1 MSKITAGELSKILK
15 EHKRWL
21 DTDEKEGK
29 RAFLYRADLSGA
41 DLWKANLSRA
51 DLSGANLSGA
61 RLYDADLSN
70 ANLYR
75 ANLSGAWLHE
85 ANLSGAGLTL
95 ADLSDAKLGGI
106 LVREKY
112 RAKLGGARYK
122 TGADLSDAKLSG
134 ADLSGAVLSG
144 ANLSG
149 ADLSGANLSGA
160 WLHEADL
167 SGANPSG
174 ANWNDAKIEG
184 AKGLP
189 SYLQVIELPGW
200 LDEFLFDTLD
210 ASYQPDYERASKSL
224 EFSADKLK
232 EYLGT
237 YFPRSYAESFVI
249 FSDIFSK
256 QSIKDHFIE
265 KGKISIMDFGSG
277 TGGNLIGLLEA
288 IEENINEQIDIKI
301 VSIDGNKNAL
311 DYQESILNTFKKR
324 TDKKIIFKKK
334 QRVIKER
341 SDIDNINIASKLDE
355 ERFDIIMTFKCLS
368 ELVKM
373 DKGII
378 VQEGTPKDY
387 LANEF
392 YLKFAEMS
400 SGIMSEF
407 SFLIILDVT
416 DKFPD
421 RLGGKFIPVILNTY
435 LNFFESRYNSL
446 RTIIPVPC
454 FTYAAK
460 CDQECFTQQLFFI
473 NHSKLRNYYNKSKV
487 AYRVL
492 ATEKVYKSLN
502 LKIDD
507 NVTYVTNIT
516 KWADGGRPNAFSCF
530 HSNYNI
536 YCSQVDSFKL
546 L

>member
-122 TGADLSDAKLSG
+122 TGADLSGAVLSG
-134 ADLSGAVLSG
+134 ANLSGAVLSG

-189 SYLQVIELPGW
+189 SYLQVIELPEW
-200 LDEFLFDTLD
+200 LDDFLFDTLD
-210 ASYQPDYERASKSL
+210 ASYRPDYERASKSL
-224 EFSADKLK
+224 EFTADKLK

-256 QSIKDHFIE
+256 QSIKDQFIK

-288 IEENINEQIDIKI
+288 IEENIKEQIDIKI

-311 DYQESILNTFKKR
+311 DYQESILNTFEEITNKR
-324 TDKKIIFKKK
+324 IKF
-334 QRVIKER
+334 IKEEQR
-341 SDIDNINIASKLDE
+341 IIKTSDIYNIPNKLDE
-355 ERFDIIMTFKCLS
+355 EGFDVIMTFKCLS
-368 ELVKM
+368 ELA
-373 DKGII
+373 
-378 VQEGTPKDY
+378 KDCPQDCEIY
-387 LANEF
+387 F
-392 YLKFAEMS
+392 KFAELA

-421 RLGGKFIPVILNTY
+421 RLGGKFIPVVLNQH
-435 LNFFESRYNSL
+435 LNFFESRYNTL

-492 ATEKVYKSLN
+492 VTEKVYKSLN